1 MTYNLYTLGES
12 MGVIQTPTG
21 TLFESASTCQVGIGG
36 AESNMA
42 IGAARLGL
50 TVMWVGRVGDDSLG
64 RRIAKELRG
73 EGVHAQVTVDAAAP
87 TGLLLKEMRSVEH
100 TKVSYYRR
108 GSAGS
113 RLDVGDVHEWAIAD
127 SEVVHLT
134 GITLA
139 LSDTAREAVRHA
151 ADLAS
156 LVGTA
161 VSFDINHRQS
171 LWGGDDPRD
180 EYIYIADRSS
190 ILFAGID
197 EARMIAPSGTTDNM
211 LAARIS
217 ERFQIPEVIIKRGAD
232 GADAVVN
239 GKHIEVAAYKVPVID
254 TVGAGDSFVA
264 GYFAARARGGDPVQW
279 LETAAIV
286 AGFVCM
292 TPGDWGGAPRWSDV
306 ECANA
311 NEWVSR

>member
-21 TLFESASTCQVGIGG
+21 TLFESASTCQVSIGG
-36 AESNMA
+36 AESNVA

-50 TVMWVGRVGDDSLG
+50 DVMWVGRVGDDSLG
-64 RRIAKELRG
+64 RRITKELRG
-73 EGVHAQVTVDAAAP
+73 EGVHAQVTVDAVAP

-113 RLDVGDVHEWAIAD
+113 RLNVGDVHEWAIAD

-139 LSDTAREAVRHA
+139 LSDTARDAVRHA

-156 LVGTA
+156 RVGTA
-161 VSFDINHRQS
+161 LSFDINHRES
-171 LWGGDDPRD
+171 LWGRDDARD
-180 EYIYIADRSS
+180 EYTYIADRSS

-211 LAARIS
+211 LAARLS
-217 ERFQIPEVIIKRGAD
+217 EKFRIPEVIIKRGAD
-232 GADAVVN
+232 GADAVIN
-239 GKHIEVAAYKVPVID
+239 GKYIEVAAYKVPVID
-254 TVGAGDSFVA
+254 TVGAGDSFAA
-264 GYFAARARGGDPVQW
+264 GYLAARAKGGAPVQW

-306 ECANA
+306 ESANA